1 VRKPTTLIAGQFGS
15 PHFGT
20 KPHLAEALARTGTD
34 KPTVLYLGVANGDD
48 ARFGAALA
56 QVAKDAGAH
65 EVVWPRLA
73 RKRKQIATMRAALA
87 AADLVLVGGGDV
99 DAGVRALR
107 EAALVEDLRA
117 AADRG
122 VVFAG
127 MSAGAIMLGA
137 RWIRWPHAHAGD
149 DDAETYECVGVVP
162 YAIDTHGEGDGWRE
176 AMAYAAVRAREL
188 GAEARV
194 YCVPSGGA
202 LVIHPQGKLE
212 ARGEPVPVFAAAPNR
227 KSRLQTTLEA
237 GT

>member
-1 VRKPTTLIAGQFGS
+1 MRKPTTLIAGQFGS

-20 KPHLAEALARTGTD
+20 KPHLAEALARTGADT
-34 KPTVLYLGVANGDD
+34 PVVLYLGVANGDD

-65 EVVWPRLA
+65 EVVWPKLA
-73 RKRKQIATMRAALA
+73 RKRKQLATMRAALA
-87 AADLVLVGGGDV
+87 AADLVFVGGGDV
-99 DAGVRALR
+99 DAGMQALR
-107 EAALVEDLRA
+107 EAPLVDDLHA

-122 VVFAG
+122 VVFVG

-149 DDAETYECVGVVP
+149 HDAETYECVGMVP
-162 YAIDTHGEGDGWRE
+162 YAIDTHGEGDGWHE

-188 GAEARV
+188 GAEARA

-202 LVIHPQGKLE
+202 LVIDAQGKLE
-212 ARGEPVPVFAAAPNR
+212 ARGEPVPVFAAAPNG
-227 KSRLQTTLEA
+227 KARLETTLEA